1 MFCTFIEL
9 IVGFAQCVFSC
20 YSIIMCVC
28 GEQGTTV
35 EHPGAAEVFGG
46 RSVSGRWLMASCC
59 CHCFSALMFI
69 LLVR

>member
-46 RSVSGRWLMASCC
+46 RSVSGR
-59 CHCFSALMFI
+59 
-69 LLVR
+69 